1 MKIWIEKT
9 KMLNLITDLNDLKLE
24 TFDGE
29 WEEHDLL
36 DGWMLEILA
45 SGLMDNDVGMVG
57 AEVMGNTVERMLV
70 DDDDMDSDIAGV
82 NPAGG

>member
-9 KMLNLITDLNDLKLE
+9 KMLNLITDLNYLKLE

-29 WEEHDLL
+29 WEEHDHL

-45 SGLMDNDVGMVG
+45 SGF
-57 AEVMGNTVERMLV
+57 V
-70 DDDDMDSDIAGV
+70 DDDVVMVSAWR
-82 NPAGG
+82 